1 MSIPDI
7 IVLNG
12 NVYCSGIDFWSP
24 PMTAK
29 SSPAISR
36 RLFLAAAGLATSANR
51 RAFGETRVRPI
62 KAIAFD
68 GFAIIDPRPL
78 AWRAEE
84 LFPSHGSALM
94 TAWRVRQFEYTWL
107 RTLTRR
113 YVDFRQVTQDALTFA
128 AKATDVPLDT
138 DKRERLMQTFSE
150 LKAWPDVAPA
160 LRDLKARGLRM
171 AFLANP
177 QTQMFDAV
185 VRNSQLE
192 GLLEPHLS
200 TDRVQAYKPDPRAYQ
215 MGVDAFGLAREE
227 IAFAASASWDAVG
240 AKIFGYPTFW
250 LDRAGLPDE
259 ELGVLPDAKGSDMAA
274 LVAFVTG

>member
-1 MSIPDI
+1 
-7 IVLNG
+7 
-12 NVYCSGIDFWSP
+12 
-24 PMTAK
+24 MTAQP
-29 SSPAISR
+29 SPALSR
-36 RLFLAAAGLATSANR
+36 RLLLAAAGLAASTNR
-51 RAFGETRVRPI
+51 RAFGQTRKSI

-68 GFAIIDPRPL
+68 GFVIIDPRPV
-78 AWRAEE
+78 ASRAEE
-84 LFPSHGSALM
+84 LFPGRGSALV
-94 TAWRVRQFEYTWL
+94 TAWRARQFEYTWL
-107 RTLTRR
+107 RTLARR

-128 AKATDVPLDT
+128 AKASDVPLDA
-138 DKRERLMQTFSE
+138 DKRERLMRTFSE

-177 QTQMFDAV
+177 PAQMFDAV

-227 IAFAASASWDAVG
+227 IAFAASASWDAAG
-240 AKIFGYPTFW
+240 AKIFGYPTFC

-274 LVAFVTG
+274 LVAFVSS

>member
-1 MSIPDI
+1 
-7 IVLNG
+7 
-12 NVYCSGIDFWSP
+12 
-24 PMTAK
+24 MTAQP
-29 SSPAISR
+29 SPALSR
-36 RLFLAAAGLATSANR
+36 RLFLAAAGLTASTNR
-51 RAFGETRVRPI
+51 RVFGETRERSI

-68 GFAIIDPRPL
+68 GFVIIDPRPV
-78 AWRAEE
+78 ASRAEE
-84 LFPSHGSALM
+84 LFPGQGSALV
-94 TAWRVRQFEYTWL
+94 TAWRIRQFEYTWL
-107 RTLTRR
+107 RTLAHR

-128 AKATDVPLDT
+128 AKSANVPLDA
-138 DKRERLMQTFSE
+138 DKRERLMRTFSE

-177 QTQMFDAV
+177 PAQMFDAV
-185 VRNSQLE
+185 VRNSQLD

-227 IAFAASASWDAVG
+227 IAFAASASWDAAG